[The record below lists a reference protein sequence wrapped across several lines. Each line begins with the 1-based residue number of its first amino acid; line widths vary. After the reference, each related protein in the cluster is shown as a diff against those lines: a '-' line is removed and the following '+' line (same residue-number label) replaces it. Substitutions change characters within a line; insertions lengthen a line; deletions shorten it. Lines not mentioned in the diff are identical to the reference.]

1 MVRKADIPRVAVDA
15 ALELAATNGWGATS
29 LGDIAEAAGISLADL
44 RRAYPS
50 KIAILNAFAARIDEA
65 VLSDLDPD
73 VADKP
78 AYERLFDVLMKRFD
92 ALNPHKEAVR
102 SMLRASSC
110 DAEALVFCGS
120 LSLRRSMRW
129 MLEAAD
135 LDSSG
140 LRGALRIKG
149 LSLLYLS
156 VMRVWLTDETE
167 DMARTM
173 AALDRRLRRIDRM
186 MGVFARTARRGSEP
200 GEPVEAGA
208 G

>member
-15 ALELAATNGWGATS
+15 ALELAATKGWGATS

-50 KIAILNAFAARIDEA
+50 KIAILSAFAARVDEA
-65 VLSDLDPD
+65 VLSDLDPE

-110 DAEALVFCGS
+110 DAEALVCGS
-120 LSLRRSMRW
+120 LSMRRSMRW

-173 AALDRRLRRIDRM
+173 AALDRRLRRVDRM
-186 MGVFARTARRGSEP
+186 LGLVARSSRRGPEP